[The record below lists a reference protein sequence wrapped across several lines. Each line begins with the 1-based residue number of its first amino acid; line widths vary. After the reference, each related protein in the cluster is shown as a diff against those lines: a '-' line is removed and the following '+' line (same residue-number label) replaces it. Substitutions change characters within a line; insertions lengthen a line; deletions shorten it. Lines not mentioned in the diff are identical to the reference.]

1 MANKYN
7 VNSVSKALAIVE
19 LLSRRAPKGLTMPE
33 MEAPLKI
40 KKSTLFVL
48 LATLVNESLLTFNET
63 TRQYCLGLKLF
74 EWGSSAAKG
83 LELKALSTPF
93 LEALTERTRETSH
106 LAVLDGP
113 GVLFIEKVESPEPL
127 KMSSSVGARFSLHAP
142 ATAKVL
148 FAFQEDTI
156 RKKLLDKMT
165 YRRYTKNTIRSRK
178 AYLKQTDKT
187 ARLGYAIDD
196 EEVLEGTRCIA
207 GPVFDRY
214 NKICAALGITAPA
227 NRLTR
232 DRIPETAEKVMK
244 AAQALSLALGATEFD
259 FPKKST

>member
-19 LLSRRAPKGLTMPE
+19 LLSRSAPKGLTMPE
-33 MEAPLKI
+33 MEGPLKI

-74 EWGSSAAKG
+74 EWGSAAAKG
-83 LELKALSTPF
+83 LELKAPAFPF
-93 LEALTERTRETSH
+93 LEALTESTRETSH
-106 LAVLDGP
+106 LAVLDNAE
-113 GVLFIEKVESPEPL
+113 VMFIEKVESPEPL
-127 KMSSSVGARFSLHAP
+127 KMSSSVGARFPLHAP

-148 FAFQEDTI
+148 FAFQEKAAQ
-156 RKKLLDKMT
+156 KKLLDKMT
-165 YRRYTKNTIRSRK
+165 FRGFTKNTIRSRK
-178 AYLKQTDKT
+178 EYLKEIEKT
-187 ARLGYAIDD
+187 ARLGYAVDN
-196 EEVLEGTRCIA
+196 EEILAGTRCIA
-207 GPVFDRY
+207 GRVFDRY
-214 NKICAALGITAPA
+214 NKICTAVGITAPA

-244 AAQALSLALGATEFD
+244 TAKALSQALGATEFN
-259 FPKKST
+259 FPKKSA